1 MKKTFISLVNTTLG
15 NLELIGEADK
25 KASICAELAKAIAM
39 SGLIGKEE
47 LTVEVENEETEAP
60 KETETKKKTSR
71 RKAAA
76 SKKDAL
82 KAEASKE
89 EPIEEEEPSIP
100 AEETVDNQPVEMPEE
115 EPTAPVEE
123 ATEETTEGEFTQE
136 QIDTL
141 SMYLEAWGDEYV
153 YGDCLRAFSEGVL
166 EGVDSITPD
175 NIDGF
180 LVYLANIARLA
191 EEEEQ

>member
-1 MKKTFISLVNTTLG
+1 MKKTFISLVNTTLS

-39 SGLIGKEE
+39 SGLIETEE
-47 LTVEVENEETEAP
+47 ITVDVENEEKESP
-60 KETETKKKTSR
+60 KATETKKKTSK

-76 SKKDAL
+76 NKKDAL
-82 KAEASKE
+82 KTEASKE
-89 EPIEEEEPSIP
+89 EPIEEEPSIP
-100 AEETVDNQPVEMPEE
+100 TEETIENQPAETPQE
-115 EPTAPVEE
+115 EPTTPVEE
-123 ATEETTEGEFTQE
+123 TSEDTAEEEFTQE

-141 SMYLEAWGDEYV
+141 SMYLEAWGEEYV

-166 EGVDSITPD
+166 EGVDNITPD